1 MARRKYL
8 KKVFGAKRFP
18 LKLGFILK
26 AGAFVFLI
34 GLIVFLLSLLY
45 FGKDLPRPERFT
57 EKRISQPTKIY
68 DRSGEV
74 LLYTIFGEEKRELV
88 SIDEMPEY
96 LQNAI
101 VALEDKNFYKHFGID
116 LVGIARAV
124 LANFKIGPGSQGAST
139 IPQQLIRSTFL
150 SPEKTIER
158 KVREIILSVELDLRY
173 SKKEILEWYLNQIP
187 FGSNAY
193 GVEAASQ
200 TFFSKHA
207 SELSLAES
215 ALLASLAQS
224 PSGLSPYGNYKQNLL
239 ERKDY
244 TLDRMVAEGYVS
256 QEQAEEAKKETLVF
270 AKPSSSIVAPHF
282 VIYVQKYLLEKYGE
296 DYLKTEGL
304 KVITTL
310 DAKLQISAEEAIEQG
325 VARNQGK
332 GAYNAALVAIDP
344 FSGEILAMVGSK
356 DYSADSFPENCISGR
371 TCLFE
376 PEFNV
381 ATLGLRQPG
390 SSFKPFVYATAF
402 ENGYSEDYIL
412 IDEETDFGVWGGKH
426 YIPKNYDGL
435 FRGPVTLRQALAQSL
450 NIPAV
455 KTLMELATIEKSIET
470 AKKMGISTLK
480 DYAFYGP
487 ALVLGGGEVTLFE
500 MTSSYGV
507 FATDGLKLKPTAIL
521 KIEDAQGKII
531 ERAAPSPKR
540 VLSSSSCETITD
552 ILSDNEAR
560 TPVFGAH
567 SALYVND
574 ETAVKTGTTQ
584 FYNDAWAIGYNQ
596 KIVVGVWAG
605 NNNNSSSYSQPGVV
619 LAAPIWKQFM
629 EATLSNQ

>member
-1 MARRKYL
+1 MARRKNL
-8 KKVFGAKRFP
+8 KKVFREKSFSAKLRLIF
-18 LKLGFILK
+18 K
-26 AGAFVFLI
+26 AGVFVFLVS
-34 GLIVFLLSLLY
+34 LIAFLLLLLY

-68 DRSGEV
+68 DRTGEA
-74 LLYTIFGEEKRELV
+74 LLYTIFGEEKRELI
-88 SIDEMPEY
+88 SIDKMPDN

-101 VALEDKNFYKHFGID
+101 VALEDKKFYSHFGVD
-116 LVGIARAV
+116 PVGILRAV

-158 KVREIILSVELDLRY
+158 KVREVILSIELDLRY

-187 FGSNAY
+187 FGLNAY

-207 SELSLAES
+207 SELTLAES
-215 ALLASLAQS
+215 ALLASLAQA
-224 PSGLSPYGNYKQNLL
+224 PSRLSPYGNYKQDLL

-244 TLDRMVAEGYVS
+244 TLDRMVAEGYIS
-256 QEQAEEAKKETLVF
+256 KEQAAEAKNEILVF
-270 AKPSSSIVAPHF
+270 AKPSSSIIAPHF
-282 VIYVQKYLLEKYGE
+282 VIYVQKYLLEKYGD

-310 DAKLQISAEEAIEQG
+310 DVDLQKSGEEIVKQSVAK
-325 VARNQGK
+325 NQSK
-332 GAYNAALVAIDP
+332 GAFNAALVAIDP
-344 FSGEILAMVGSK
+344 FSGDVLTMVGSK
-356 DYSADSFPENCISGR
+356 DYFADSLPENCISGHN
-371 TCLFE
+371 CVFE

-390 SSFKPFVYATAF
+390 SSFKPFVYVTAF
-402 ENGYSEDYIL
+402 EKGYNENYVL
-412 IDEETDFGVWGGKH
+412 IDESTDFGIWGGKH
-426 YIPKNYDGL
+426 YIPQNYDGR

-450 NIPAV
+450 NVPSV
-455 KTLMELATIEKSIET
+455 KTLMFLATIKDSVAT
-470 AKKMGISTLK
+470 AEKMGISTLK
-480 DYAFYGP
+480 DYTYYGP
-487 ALVLGGGEVTLFE
+487 ALVLGGGEVTLFD

-507 FATDGLKLKPTAIL
+507 FAADGLKVKPNIIL
-521 KIEDAQGKII
+521 KIEDTQGKII
-531 ERAAPSPKR
+531 EKNTPSPKR
-540 VLSSSSCETITD
+540 VLSSSSCQTITS
-552 ILSDNEAR
+552 ILSDNQAR

-567 SALYVND
+567 SALYIND

-584 FYNDAWAIGYNQ
+584 FYNDAWTIGYNEE
-596 KIVVGVWAG
+596 IVVGVWAG
-605 NNNNSSSYSQPGVV
+605 NNDNSPNYNQPGVA

-629 EATLSNQ
+629 ETAANDQ